1 MRGRV
6 HEAVDNVGAASY
18 GDLMEHSSVWDSAAD
33 ALRGSLILPDDD
45 EFAAARRPW
54 NLAVEQHP
62 IAVASPADVDD
73 LRVLLAAARDA
84 GAVIAVQ
91 PGGHGAA
98 GDLSGALL
106 VRTTAFD
113 GLAVD
118 LDAGIVRVGSGVK
131 WGTVVHALEGTGW
144 AAPAGTSPVVSVAG
158 FTLGGGHSWFSRT
171 AGLGSD
177 ALRAAWLLRTDGSH
191 ERVDDDSDPET
202 MWALRGAGGIAG
214 IVTDLEIDLVRAP
227 AIWGAGLVFDASDAP
242 RVLRAVRDLALDAPT
257 SLNVFANSMRM
268 PDAPQVPEE
277 VRGRSFVTVQ
287 ALSTNGPADE
297 LMERVRRAG
306 TVRRDTTGPTSPATI
321 AAAAAEPTDPTP
333 GRGAS
338 AALISLDDQL
348 IDDLVEFR
356 DAAEQWPV
364 MGIDIRMLGGAL
376 DAPKRAGFATLQ
388 GVGWLLHALI
398 PVFPGAPPEPGD
410 ASMAGFRRVLD
421 RALAP
426 QTVTT
431 FLGPG
436 ETLDKCGP
444 ASSIERLRAVRATL
458 DPEGLLHEGRLPR

>member
-1 MRGRV
+1 M
-6 HEAVDNVGAASY
+6 A
-18 GDLMEHSSVWDSAAD
+18 LSSVWDSAAA
-33 ALRGSLILPDDD
+33 ALRGSLILPDHD

-62 IAVASPADVDD
+62 AAVASPADVDD
-73 LRVLLAAARDA
+73 LRVLLGAARDA

-91 PGGHGAA
+91 PSGHGAG
-98 GDLSGALL
+98 GDLAGALL
-106 VRTTAFD
+106 VRTAAFD
-113 GLAVD
+113 GLALD
-118 LDAGIVRVGSGVK
+118 LDAGIVRVGSGVR
-131 WGTVVHALEGTGW
+131 WGAVVQALEGTGW

-158 FTLGGGHSWFSRT
+158 YTLGGGHSWFSRT
-171 AGLGSD
+171 AGLGSE
-177 ALRAAWLLRTDGSH
+177 ALRAAWILRVDGTH

-227 AIWGAGLVFDASDAP
+227 AIWGAALTFDASDSAD
-242 RVLRAVRDLALDAPT
+242 VLRAVRDLASDAPE
-257 SLNVFANSMRM
+257 SLNVFTNSMRM
-268 PDAPQVPEE
+268 PDAPQLPEAI
-277 VRGRSFVTVQ
+277 RGRSFLTVQ
-287 ALSTNGPADE
+287 ALSTNGPADD
-297 LMERVRRAG
+297 LLRGIRGAA
-306 TVRRDTTGPTSPATI
+306 TVRQETAGPTSPATL

-338 AALISLDDQL
+338 AALTSLDDAL
-348 IDDLVEFR
+348 IDELMRFR
-356 DAAEQWPV
+356 EAPEQWPV

-376 DAPKRAGFATLQ
+376 DAPRRPGFATLQ
-388 GVGWLLHALI
+388 GVGWLLHALV

-426 QTVTT
+426 QTVPT

-444 ASSIERLRAVRATL
+444 VESIERLRAVRARL